1 MYFNDHAS
9 PWYKNGAV
17 TNRFSTFTKETSPMK
32 QSVLSF
38 LLVLAIEAV
47 CAIASYLKNRLIH
60 QMRRDQQDTG
70 FESEFA

>member
-1 MYFNDHAS
+1 
-9 PWYKNGAV
+9 
-17 TNRFSTFTKETSPMK
+17 MK

-47 CAIASYLKNRLIH
+47 CAITSYLKNRLVH
-60 QMRRDQQDTG
+60 QMRRDQQGTD